1 MLAANEIKN
10 GARLLALANNY
21 RRLLIPS
28 TEVLADTVMVLH
40 RLVLLSDKVLALKAY
55 FNVAQDIQGVP
66 DQNGRRKKCS
76 EDVFM
81 AACAFLQV
89 EIAKQGSVYY
99 LKGESPDFKETKK
112 NRNPLDLTNEIA
124 LKNLA
129 SALARPD
136 EERGSVEIGQIVSN
150 GNHLT
155 KLVNLYSLL
164 PKVVEMHK
172 EDDKNRKV
180 DVRKA
185 FDLSHMDYERLMAIA
200 RREGMISFRNRQ
212 KDPTNRYELRLKN
225 HERVVA
231 YSARFGHSP
240 QKTLN
245 NILDDFFAVVE
256 KSPGQNR

>member
-1 MLAANEIKN
+1 MRPANEIKD
-10 GARLLALANNY
+10 GARLLALANVY

-28 TEVLADTVMVLH
+28 PEVLADTVMVLH

-55 FNVAQDIQGVP
+55 FNVVQDIQRGRL
-66 DQNGRRKKCS
+66 DQGGQRKECS

-112 NRNPLDLTNEIA
+112 NRNPLDLTNEIT
-124 LKNLA
+124 LKTVS

-164 PKVVEMHK
+164 PKVVAMHK
-172 EDDKNRKV
+172 DDEKNRKV

-185 FDLSHMDYERLMAIA
+185 FGLSHTDYERLMAIA
-200 RREGMISFRNRQ
+200 RREGQISFRNRQ
-212 KDPTNRYELRLKN
+212 KDPKNNYELKQKN

-231 YSARFGHSP
+231 YAERFGFTP

-256 KSPGQNR
+256 KGQGKR